1 MRLLHVAQHWL
12 QADPPGMNH
21 LLVGVFAVAAIW
33 IMFERMGFAALK
45 FR

>member
-12 QADPPGMNH
+12 QADPPGTHH
-21 LLVGVFAVAAIW
+21 LLVGVIAVAAIW
-33 IMFERMGFAALK
+33 IVFERMGVTARK